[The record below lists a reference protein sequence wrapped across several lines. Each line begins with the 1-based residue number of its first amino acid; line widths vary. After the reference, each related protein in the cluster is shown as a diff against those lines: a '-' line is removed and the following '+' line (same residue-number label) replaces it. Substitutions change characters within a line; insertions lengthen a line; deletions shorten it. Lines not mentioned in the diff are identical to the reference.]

1 MAARRSSES
10 KCINRRQSPSTP
22 RRPRND
28 FPTLA
33 PRSFVLFPVRC
44 ELGACITDG
53 YKAVIYGNACQLCV
67 FGRRRDKAGVR
78 GGKGGE
84 LQVDAVL
91 CGVVKWRRI
100 LYEYSTQIQL

>member
-10 KCINRRQSPSTP
+10 KCINRRQSPWTP
-22 RRPRND
+22 RRPND

-33 PRSFVLFPVRC
+33 PQSFVLFPVRY

-53 YKAVIYGNACQLCV
+53 YKADMYDNACQLRV